1 MAAGYRRGWPHRR
14 AAQRP
19 VWQHAGGPPNTS
31 RGDDRGHDPAEAPL
45 WSLIMGKLS
54 TSDYNDESA
63 VKARHRMVAF
73 FDRHLKNGASY
84 AG

>member
-1 MAAGYRRGWPHRR
+1 
-14 AAQRP
+14 
-19 VWQHAGGPPNTS
+19 
-31 RGDDRGHDPAEAPL
+31 
-45 WSLIMGKLS
+45 MGKLS